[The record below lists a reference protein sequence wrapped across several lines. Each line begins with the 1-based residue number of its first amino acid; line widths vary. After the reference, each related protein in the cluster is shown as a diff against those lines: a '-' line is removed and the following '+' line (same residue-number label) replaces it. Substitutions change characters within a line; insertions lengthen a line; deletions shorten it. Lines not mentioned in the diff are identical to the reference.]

1 MAFFDKVQD
10 ELNHSDENKIL
21 TENGAIAFASA
32 GSSLVDFNY
41 GVSNLR
47 NKTPEQIMAL
57 FERCYIDNPA
67 LATKM
72 MFQIGDVREG
82 KGERRTFNT
91 CLRYMA
97 AAHPEIAKALLPL
110 VPEYTRWDHVAEM
123 VTCGEPSVQRFAR
136 QMIAEQLRKDYATA
150 RLIEQ
155 DKAKI
160 ATLAERYEAATSD
173 AEKAAIAKERAKIPH
188 RELSLC
194 AKWTPALGST
204 RRDHHKIALK
214 ICDELGISKKEYR
227 QMRAAIL
234 KNLNVL
240 EIAASAKQLDGV
252 NFEHMTAG
260 QQAKFKETLKKQVGE
275 EYQEYLDK
283 VEAGEAVMHADTLTP
298 AQIVHMY
305 SVEQDSGR
313 YWLEMHKLKPYDQ
326 ATELLWQNLKQVDV
340 AEGKSCIVVRD
351 DSGSMLTFCNDK
363 TTMTCFEVAT
373 ALSLYCAERL
383 PGEFK
388 DKFISFS
395 HTPKYMD
402 VSPFNS
408 LHDKLQYCY
417 SHSEVANTDI
427 QATFNLLLQTAI
439 NHNMKQEEIPS
450 TVLMISD
457 MEFDGATYGNDKA
470 LFENIRAQWAS
481 AGYEM
486 PVLAFWNVNAHRA
499 VVPAVDERGVILL
512 SGFNVDNLDL
522 VMNGGLAEFTP
533 LKQLEIILSKERYDA
548 VGEAFVKGLEAEHQ
562 VGTKGVS
569 FAEFLPEEGYSRV
582 EDAPLLDEE
591 EYDHDDDDW
600 DW

>member
-10 ELNHSDENKIL
+10 ELNHSNKNKIL
-21 TENGAIAFASA
+21 TENGAIAYASA

-57 FERCYIDNPA
+57 FERCYIDNPV
-67 LATKM
+67 LATKL

-136 QMIAEQLRKDYATA
+136 KMIAEQMRKDYNTA
-150 RLIEQ
+150 LLIERDSEGADEQ
-155 DKAKI
+155 QKAP
-160 ATLAERYEAATSD
+160 RRS
-173 AEKAAIAKERAKIPH
+173 
-188 RELSLC
+188 LSLC

-227 QMRAAIL
+227 QMRSTIL
-234 KNLNVL
+234 RHLNVL

-260 QQAKFKETLKKQVGE
+260 QQAKYKETLKENAGE
-275 EYQEYLDK
+275 AYQEYLDK
-283 VEAGEAVMHADTLTP
+283 VEAGEAVMHADPLTP
-298 AQIVHMY
+298 APMVHMY
-305 SVEQDSGR
+305 SVEQNPGR
-313 YWLEMHKLKPYDQ
+313 TWLDTHQVKPYDQ
-326 ATELLWQNLKQVDV
+326 ATELLWNNLKQIDV

-351 DSGSMLTFCNDK
+351 DSGSMLRVCNDK
-363 TTMTCFEVAT
+363 TTMSCFEVAT

-383 PGEFK
+383 PAEFK

-402 VSPFNS
+402 TSPFHN

-427 QATFNLLLQTAI
+427 QATFDLLLNTAI
-439 NHNMKQEEIPS
+439 HHNMKQEEIPS
-450 TVLMISD
+450 TVLIISD
-457 MEFDGATYGNDKA
+457 MEFDGATCGNDKA
-470 LFENIRAQWAS
+470 LFENIREQWKS

-486 PVLAFWNVNAHRA
+486 PVLAFWNVNAVRS
-499 VVPAVDERGVILL
+499 VVPSVDDRGVILL

-522 VMNGGLAEFTP
+522 VMNGGLAEYTP
-533 LKQLEIILSKERYDA
+533 LKQLEITLSKERYDA
-548 VGEAFVKGLEAEHQ
+548 VEKAFAQGLEAEH
-562 VGTKGVS
+562 KNSPKNVS
-569 FAEFLPEEGYSRV
+569 FAEFLPDEGYSKIEEQQS
-582 EDAPLLDEE
+582 EDLDQ
-591 EYDHDDDDW
+591 DDESW